1 MADMARTAIDGAGIG
16 LFARKAI
23 AAVLLSERAMLCAVG
38 REEFVGLSR
47 LLEVA
52 VWCDRWGRAST
63 EVW

>member
-52 VWCDRWGRAST
+52 VW
-63 EVW
+63 